1 MSWLTVQI
9 GRFIHSALVEAK
21 KAKDSDNG
29 TRPVDSPL
37 VAAIGR
43 SSPALDDQPET
54 SFSIIKCANGK
65 VVKVSTFKPVKGPGP
80 DWHHELYIVKD
91 DEKVTDVIARIM
103 VIKTLEQ

>member
-21 KAKDSDNG
+21 KANEAV
-29 TRPVDSPL
+29 PNPAEPPL